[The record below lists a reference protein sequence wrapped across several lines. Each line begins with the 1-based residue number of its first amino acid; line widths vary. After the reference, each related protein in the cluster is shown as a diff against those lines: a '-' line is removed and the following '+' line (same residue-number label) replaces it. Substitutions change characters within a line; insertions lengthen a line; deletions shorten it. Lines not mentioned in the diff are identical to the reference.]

1 VLGCAVGDSL
11 RFGGGCRGK
20 VCLGEGCR
28 TAVPAGEAEEAVHIP
43 LEVEDKVLVNTA
55 GEDRENSAAVVLEAE
70 DNGKDNL

>member
-1 VLGCAVGDSL
+1 
-11 RFGGGCRGK
+11 
-20 VCLGEGCR
+20 
-28 TAVPAGEAEEAVHIP
+28 VPAGEAEEAVHIP